1 MEETKMKVTVSAFDP
16 NTKCPYVSVS
26 DESFALLLLENYL
39 ADWSSGSISA
49 SVIRTTSNIRDSL
62 EGTLLLMQAMSSL
75 EDGQTKV

>member
-1 MEETKMKVTVSAFDP
+1 MKVTVSAFDP

-26 DESFALLLLENYL
+26 DEAFALLLLENYL
-39 ADWSSGSISA
+39 SDWSSGRIGA

-75 EDGQTKV
+75 EDG